1 MRNQVDMAAA
11 GISADTTQA
20 ARRRG
25 ELLRELG
32 LMDEEDDLEL
42 DDLVELA
49 SVICAKP
56 KAAISLHDEERQVF
70 KSRLGFGGDR
80 VVPLQGMV
88 CQYTLESDSL
98 LEVADLCED
107 DRFRSGSFQM
117 QTGIRFYAGVPVR
130 ALDGTPVGT
139 LCVMDTQ
146 PSQLTAQQRRALEI
160 LGRQASDLVQLRER
174 ARAVTT
180 MIEERER
187 GREMFSTI
195 LNNVPIEIYL
205 KDDKGRIRFYN
216 RKLANRFGI
225 SETEWLNKT
234 SKDLW
239 EAETARQ
246 IMHEDASVMAHG
258 KAHESYVE
266 IDEPG
271 GRHSFWKSIKV
282 PCRSMNGEM
291 VLACC
296 SVDITEQME
305 RERRLQEMQDQLEE
319 ANRKLNS
326 LSLTDPLTGLWNR
339 RAFDARLE
347 TGLVEAQLRQQPLT
361 LVMLDVDNFK
371 LLNDSFGHPYGDQT
385 LRNIANVMQ
394 RVKRAEDVA
403 CRIGGE
409 EFAILMPGSNTDGAC
424 SLCDRLLKTMEAF
437 HWEHDPVTLSMG
449 IALAHSG
456 STADDMVDR
465 ADAALYQAKRAGK
478 NCFVCAG

>member
-1 MRNQVDMAAA
+1 MRNEAAMILA
-11 GISADTTQA
+11 ETSAETTQT

-32 LMDEEDDLEL
+32 LMDEGNDLEL

-49 SVICAKP
+49 SVICGKP
-56 KAAISLHDEERQVF
+56 KAAISLHDEEMQVF
-70 KSRLGFGGDR
+70 KSRLGFGGAR
-80 VVPLQGMV
+80 VVPIHGMV
-88 CQYTLESDSL
+88 CQYTLESDGL
-98 LEVADLCED
+98 LEVPDLCED
-107 DRFRSGSFQM
+107 DRFRSGAFHA

-146 PSQLTAQQRRALEI
+146 PAHLTAQQRRGLEI

-174 ARAVTT
+174 ARAVAT
-180 MIEERER
+180 MVEERDR
-187 GREMFSTI
+187 GREMFATI

-205 KDDKGRIRFYN
+205 KDQQGRIRFYN
-216 RKLANRFGI
+216 RKLAKRFGI
-225 SETEWLNKT
+225 GETDWINKT
-234 SKDLW
+234 SMELW
-239 EAETARQ
+239 DRQTAQQ
-246 IMHEDASVMAHG
+246 IMHEDASVLRHG

-266 IDEPG
+266 IHEAG

-305 RERRLQEMQDQLEE
+305 REQRLQEVQDQLEE
-319 ANRKLNS
+319 ANRKLSS
-326 LSLTDPLTGLWNR
+326 LSLTDALTGLWNR

-347 TGLVEAQLRQQPLT
+347 TSLVESQLRHQSLA

-371 LLNDSFGHPYGDQT
+371 ALNDTFGHPYGDQT
-385 LRNIANVMQ
+385 LKNIANVIQ
-394 RVKRAEDVA
+394 RAKRAEDLA
-403 CRIGGE
+403 CRVGGE
-409 EFAILMPGSNTDGAC
+409 EFAILMPNSNAEGAR
-424 SLCDRLLKTMEAF
+424 SLCDRLLKAMNSFA
-437 HWEHDPVTLSMG
+437 WENDPVTFSMG

-456 STADDMVDR
+456 STADEIVDR
-465 ADAALYQAKRAGK
+465 ADAALYRAKREGK
-478 NCFVCAG
+478 NRFVCAA